1 MLKKLSIRALTIF
14 LLANFIFASS
24 PITYV
29 YAQELSEP
37 GLPTEP
43 AESPQEPPE
52 SEATETEQIDS
63 EAEALLAEESEDLV
77 DEETPPEEDI
87 DADTL
92 IENENEADVINEVES
107 IATTGDNTMT
117 DEVADEVANEPA
129 DDGVTAEEPEETA
142 GSAIIETG
150 DSLSAVNIVN
160 FLNTNIVD
168 SDGLILFLQSLSD
181 SELES
186 LDLRDYA
193 YLFEGT
199 EGAEGCGEVV
209 CGGSAGTTVVH
220 NTNDTSII
228 NTVEVGASTGNNS
241 ATSNGDAEVLTG
253 DAYASAN
260 ILNLANTNIV
270 GSNYLILNF
279 DSFGDYAGDIVFP
292 GIDALRKL
300 FGAHFGQGGSV
311 AVDTTNTADVTNTV
325 GASANTGNNTA
336 ESSTGGATV
345 ETGSASTN
353 TNIQNFLNTNLFNA
367 GAFSVIFRVHGSW
380 TGGLFSLPEGIR
392 YTENSPSSFSFDV
405 LNGTDPQ
412 PNSSLSAD
420 FVTIE
425 NTNSAYIENNVLV
438 AADTGGNTAI
448 GQDGA
453 LITTGDAYASASIT
467 NIANTNIIGQNWILA
482 IINIFGDYTG
492 NVSFGKPDLWV
503 GERIEADRNVTNGSK
518 LTYTY
523 TITNNG
529 DVTATD
535 VELVDLFNSRHV
547 MPQNFVGNASLDGDA
562 ITWLISSVAPGE
574 TIEVGYVGEVQ
585 DLPYGDTEIA
595 NSVSIT
601 SYEPD
606 EDMGDNTDSATVVA
620 HRSSP
625 QKRGQMMMGEVL
637 SEHTTVESLN
647 ALTLERS
654 NSAVGTVRTGE
665 AVTYTLR
672 ITNTT
677 DSSLYEVTLT
687 DELRAPS
694 GEVIHT
700 EVFPL
705 GEVFPHE
712 EVVIEYTLLFDE
724 AFETGVYSSS
734 ATIVARDD
742 STTLTSS
749 PAFDSV
755 YYEKVIALAEPA
767 RIKVD
772 ERESVP
778 TGLPALVRVAEA
790 ADGDVGLEEGALSAQ
805 GASIGA
811 LGLTTNHLLIFIV
824 ALYLAYIARERYMR
838 RS

>member
-1 MLKKLSIRALTIF
+1 MLKKLSIRTLTIF
-14 LLANFIFASS
+14 LLVSFVFASS
-24 PITYV
+24 PINYV
-29 YAQELSEP
+29 YANELSESEP
-37 GLPTEP
+37 TAAPTE
-43 AESPQEPPE
+43 SPKEPPE
-52 SEATETEQIDS
+52 SEPEEVEQIDS
-63 EAEALLAEESEDLV
+63 EVEAPLTDESEGLV
-77 DEETPPEEDI
+77 DEETPLEEGTNT
-87 DADTL
+87 DTF

-107 IATTGDNTMT
+107 TSSTGDNTVT
-117 DEVADEVANEPA
+117 DEATGEDL
-129 DDGVTAEEPEETA
+129 GQEPEETA

-193 YLFEGT
+193 YLFEEAG
-199 EGAEGCGEVV
+199 GAEGCGEVV
-209 CGGSAGTTVVH
+209 CGGNAGTTVVH
-220 NTNDTSII
+220 NTNDTSIV
-228 NTVEVGASTGNNS
+228 NTVEVSASTGNNS
-241 ATSNGDAEVLTG
+241 ATSSDSAEVLTG

-260 ILNLANTNIV
+260 ILNLANTNII

-300 FGAHFGQGGSV
+300 FGAPLGLGSSV
-311 AVDTTNTADVTNTV
+311 AADTANSADVTNTV

-336 ESSTGGATV
+336 ESSSGGATV

-405 LNGTDPQ
+405 FNDIDPQ

-425 NTNSAYIENNVLV
+425 NTNNAYIENNVLV

-453 LITTGDAYASASIT
+453 LIATGDAYASASIT

-503 GERIEADRNVTNGSK
+503 GERIEADRSVTNGSK
-518 LTYTY
+518 LAYTY

-535 VELVDLFNSRHV
+535 VELVDLFNSRYV
-547 MPQNFVGNASLDGDA
+547 MPQSFVGDASLDGGV
-562 ITWLISSVAPGE
+562 ITWLIGSVAPGE

-595 NSVSIT
+595 NSVSLT

-620 HRSSP
+620 HRASP

-637 SEHTTVESLN
+637 SEHTTAESLS

-654 NSAVGTVRTGE
+654 NSATGTVRTGE

-677 DSSLYEVTLT
+677 ERSLYDVTLT

-724 AFETGVYSSS
+724 AFETGVYGSS

-755 YYEKVIALAEPA
+755 YYEKVVMLAEPP
-767 RIKVD
+767 RIRVE
-772 ERESVP
+772 EREP
-778 TGLPALVRVAEA
+778 APIEFPALVRVAEA
-790 ADGDVGLEEGALSAQ
+790 ADDVGLEESALSGQ

-838 RS
+838 RN